1 MDNIQTTLQ
10 TRAQSHGDFRFVS
23 QMSQNI
29 KRVLKSSSSWNDLEP
44 WQQEA
49 MECISMKLARIMSG
63 NSFDKDHWHDMAG
76 YASLVVREIE
86 RRDVEYQI
94 EISMAQAAQQVQQA
108 QQAQSMQEMIKEMPD
123 EPRE

>member
-10 TRAQSHGDFRFVS
+10 TRAQSHGDFRYVS

-29 KRVLKSSSSWNDLEP
+29 KRVLKSSASWNDLEP
-44 WQQEA
+44 WQQEGLEA
-49 MECISMKLARIMSG
+49 VAMKLARIMSG
-63 NSFDKDHWHDMAG
+63 NSFDKDHWHDVAG

-86 RRDVEYQI
+86 RREVEFQL
-94 EISMAQAAQQVQQA
+94 EAGLAKTAQPQMPPAPM
-108 QQAQSMQEMIKEMPD
+108 SELIREMPD

>member
-10 TRAQSHGDFRFVS
+10 TRAQSHGDFRYVS

-29 KRVLKSSSSWNDLEP
+29 KRVLKSTSSWTDLEP

-49 MECISMKLARIMSG
+49 LEAISMKMARILSG
-63 NSFDKDHWHDMAG
+63 NSFDPDHWHDVAG

-86 RRDVEYQI
+86 RREVEYRL
-94 EISMAQAAQQVQQA
+94 ETGLAQASKPQMPTVA
-108 QQAQSMQEMIKEMPD
+108 MQELIKEMPD

>member
-86 RRDVEYQI
+86 RRDVEYQLEAGI
-94 EISMAQAAQQVQQA
+94 AQVAR
-108 QQAQSMQEMIKEMPD
+108 QQAQSMQEMIREMPD